1 MFEDYPDVLSAEEAA
16 EALRISENAIYRL
29 LNEGRLKAFKNGRTW
44 KIPKEALRSY
54 VLEAAKLRNLRVSAN
69 NGWRIFSANSAV

>member
-16 EALRISENAIYRL
+16 EALRIRENAIYRL

-54 VLEAAKLRNLRVSAN
+54 VLEAAKLSNL
-69 NGWRIFSANSAV
+69 

>member
-54 VLEAAKLRNLRVSAN
+54 VLEAAKLKNL
-69 NGWRIFSANSAV
+69 

>member
-54 VLEAAKLRNLRVSAN
+54 VLEAAKLRNL
-69 NGWRIFSANSAV
+69 

>member
-44 KIPKEALRSY
+44 TIPKEALRSY
-54 VLEAAKLRNLRVSAN
+54 VLEAAKLRNL
-69 NGWRIFSANSAV
+69 

>member
-16 EALRISENAIYRL
+16 EALRIRENAIYRL

-44 KIPKEALRSY
+44 KIPREALRSY
-54 VLEAAKLRNLRVSAN
+54 VLEAAKLRNL
-69 NGWRIFSANSAV
+69 

>member
-1 MFEDYPDVLSAEEAA
+1 MFEEYPDVLSAEEAA
-16 EALRISENAIYRL
+16 EALRIRENAIYRL

-54 VLEAAKLRNLRVSAN
+54 VLEAAKLRNL
-69 NGWRIFSANSAV
+69 

>member
-16 EALRISENAIYRL
+16 EALRIRENAIYRL
-29 LNEGRLKAFKNGRTW
+29 LNEGRLKAFKNEHTW

-54 VLEAAKLRNLRVSAN
+54 VLEAAKLRNL
-69 NGWRIFSANSAV
+69 

>member
-16 EALRISENAIYRL
+16 EALRIRENAIYRL

-54 VLEAAKLRNLRVSAN
+54 VLEAAKLRNL
-69 NGWRIFSANSAV
+69 

>member
-1 MFEDYPDVLSAEEAA
+1 MFEDYPNVLSAEEAA
-16 EALRISENAIYRL
+16 EALRIRENAIYRL

-54 VLEAAKLRNLRVSAN
+54 VLEAAKLRNL
-69 NGWRIFSANSAV
+69 